1 MKYTFALCFFTLC
14 FCVASHAQT
23 STSDKQK
30 IDGSQA
36 KQQQKISDT
45 PDIIEARRLSTEVVK
60 LYGAKKFDEAL
71 PLAERAVRL
80 RETAL
85 SPEHHLVAAALFNVM
100 MVQIERGKLS
110 EAKKLG
116 RRSLEILEKN
126 YGTEDIKLIPVL
138 DVIAQLD
145 RKEYDYGAAEDTFKR
160 VLAIR
165 QKSSGAESPE
175 TAEALLNLARV
186 YHSKGGSDGKAEK
199 FYRQAL
205 AIQEKTLGQNDKR
218 IAATL
223 ENYAGLLFLMNRT
236 DEAMKLEER
245 SIAIVSGGKTNPN
258 LTSVSGGVLNGKALL
273 KLAPAY
279 PAEAKQQRAQGTVV
293 IQILVNELGRVI
305 SARAISGPQTLREV
319 SERAALGSRF
329 SPTRLDGVPVKVNGT
344 ITYNFRLE

>member
-1 MKYTFALCFFTLC
+1 MKHTFALILFTLC
-14 FCVASHAQT
+14 FCIASHAQT

-36 KQQQKISDT
+36 KQQQTIADT
-45 PDIIEARRLSTEVVK
+45 PDIIEARRLSAEVVK
-60 LYGAKKFDEAL
+60 LYGARKFDEAL

-85 SPEHHLVAAALFNVM
+85 SPEHHLVAAALYNTM
-100 MVQIERGKLS
+100 MVQIERGKSS

-116 RRSLEILEKN
+116 RRSLAILEKN
-126 YGTEDIKLIPVL
+126 YGTQDVKLIPVL
-138 DVIAQLD
+138 DVIARLD
-145 RKEYDYGAAEDTFKR
+145 YKEREYGAAEDTFKR
-160 VLAIR
+160 ILAIR
-165 QKSSGAESPE
+165 QKSGGAESLE

-186 YHSKGGSDGKAEK
+186 YHSKGGSNDKAEK

-223 ENYAGLLFLMNRT
+223 ENYAGLLFLLNRT
-236 DEAMKLEER
+236 EEATKLEDR
-245 SIAIVSGGKTNPN
+245 RIAIAIGGQPN
-258 LTSVSGGVLNGKALL
+258 STLAPITGGILNGKALL
-273 KLAPAY
+273 KPAPAY

-293 IQILVNELGRVI
+293 VEILVNELGRVV
-305 SARAISGPQTLREV
+305 SARAISGPQSLREA
-319 SERAALGSRF
+319 SERAALSSRY
-329 SPTRLDGVPVKVNGT
+329 SQTLLDGVPVKVSGT

>member
-1 MKYTFALCFFTLC
+1 MKYTFALTVFTLC
-14 FCVASHAQT
+14 FCIAIHAQT
-23 STSDKQK
+23 STGDKQK
-30 IDGSQA
+30 IAASQA
-36 KQQQKISDT
+36 IPQETIADT

-85 SPEHHLVAAALFNVM
+85 NPEHHLVATALNNVM
-100 MVQIERGKLS
+100 MIQIERGKIS

-116 RRSLEILEKN
+116 RRALEILEKN
-126 YGTEDIKLIPVL
+126 YGKEDVKLIPVL
-138 DVIAQLD
+138 EIIARLD
-145 RKEYDYGAAEDTFKR
+145 HKDREFGTAEDAFKR

-165 QKSSGAESPE
+165 QKSSGAESLE
-175 TAEALLNLARV
+175 TAEALLNLARL
-186 YHSKGGSDGKAEK
+186 YHSKGGSNDKAEK
-199 FYRQAL
+199 LYQQAL

-223 ENYAGLLFLMNRT
+223 KDYALLLFLMNRPE
-236 DEAMKLEER
+236 EATKLEDH
-245 SIAIVSGGKTNPN
+245 SIAVATGGQPN
-258 LTSVSGGVLNGKALL
+258 STSAPIEGGVLNGKALL
-273 KLAPAY
+273 KMAPAY

-293 IQILVNELGRVI
+293 VQILVNELGRVV
-305 SARAISGPQTLREV
+305 SARAISGAHSLREA
-319 SERAALGSRF
+319 SENAALRSRF